1 MIVVFMRED
10 EGMIEDVI
18 EFFLFVNGYLERIVK
33 GRIVMFKIYAF
44 LKIFILKF

>member
-18 EFFLFVNGYLERIVK
+18 EFFLFVNGYLECIVK
-33 GRIVMFKIYAF
+33 GRIVMFKIYVF